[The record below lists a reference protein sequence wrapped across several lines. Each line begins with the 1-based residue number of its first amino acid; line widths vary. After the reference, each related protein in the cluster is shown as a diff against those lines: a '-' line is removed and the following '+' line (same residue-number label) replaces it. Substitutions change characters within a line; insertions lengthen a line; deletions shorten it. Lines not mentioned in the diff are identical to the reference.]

1 MGYVKRKAFSGR
13 VETVKENKFRLGF
26 DIGGTFTDFLL
37 VDEESGRSYLGK
49 CLTTPDDPSIGVIR
63 GMGPVLEEAGI
74 SGRDID
80 IAIHGTTL
88 ITNAL
93 IEHAGAKTA
102 FLTTEGFRDVP
113 EMGTEVRYDIYDL
126 FLQRPEP
133 LVPRDRRYEVRER
146 VDYRGDVVIPLDE
159 AGLRR
164 AACRMKG
171 EGVEAVAVAFLHAFR
186 NPAHEE
192 RAGAVLAQ
200 EIPEIRISL
209 SSAVAPEIRE
219 YERMS
224 TTIANAYVQPLTHEY
239 IETVERGLT
248 GTGYRRRLYLM
259 ISSGGITTGTTA
271 RAFPIRM
278 VESGPTAGVLA
289 AQHYGRRL
297 GRNNLVTFDMG
308 GTTAKIGVV
317 KNGNVAKAG
326 SIEVAR
332 IDRFKKGSGIPIK
345 VPVVELIEIGAGGGS
360 IASVDQLGLLKVGPR
375 SAGASPGPACYGLGG
390 TEPTVTDGNVVL
402 GYLDPGYFLGG
413 TMPLDPD
420 AAREAIRR
428 RLCEPL
434 GLSLTEAARG
444 IFAVVNQNMLAATKV
459 HVAERGEDPRKFHLF
474 AFGGA
479 GPAHGYE
486 LARALGMRGVIVP
499 PGAGAASALG
509 LVTTAVSFDYARSLV
524 TRLDRVSW
532 TEIEEVLDAMRS
544 EGLAVLAEAGVDPEG
559 EGTEVVCALDMRHK
573 GQGHEVT
580 VPVSPDVLDRRS
592 IHELGELFYAAH
604 EDQYGHS
611 HRELPVELI
620 TCRVTVSGPP
630 PGVGLRPLDE
640 EFGSAAP
647 PVKGERPVYFP
658 EVDDFVTTAIYDRYR
673 LGSGMRISG
682 PAVVEERECTIVAGP
697 SSTMRLDEFGT
708 LFIDLRPAEED
719 A

>member
-1 MGYVKRKAFSGR
+1 MENHSKKG
-13 VETVKENKFRLGF
+13 ETVREQKYRLGF

-37 VDEESGRSYLGK
+37 VDEEAGRFHLGK
-49 CLTTPDDPSIGVIR
+49 CLTTPEDPAIGVMQGI
-63 GMGPVLEEAGI
+63 GPVLEDAGI
-74 SGRDID
+74 SGSDID

-93 IEHAGAKTA
+93 IERAGAKTA

-126 FLQRPEP
+126 FLRKPET
-133 LVPRDRRYEVRER
+133 LVPRNHRYEVRER
-146 VDYRGDVVIPLDE
+146 IDYRGDVVIPLDE
-159 AGLRR
+159 ADLRTV
-164 AACRMKG
+164 ADRMRS
-171 EGVEAVAVAFLHAFR
+171 EGVEAVAVAFLHSFR
-186 NPAHEE
+186 NASHEE
-192 RAGAVLAQ
+192 RAGAVLA
-200 EIPEIRISL
+200 ETIPGIRISL

-224 TTIANAYVQPLTHEY
+224 TAIANAYVQPLTDEY

-248 GTGYRRRLYLM
+248 GIGYRRRLYLM

-297 GRNNLVTFDMG
+297 GQNNLVTFDMG

-332 IDRFKKGSGIPIK
+332 VDRFKKGSGMPIK

-390 TEPTVTDGNVVL
+390 TEPTVTDANVVL

-413 TMPLDPD
+413 TMPLDAD
-420 AAREAIRR
+420 VARTAIEEY
-428 RLCEPL
+428 LCKPL

-486 LARALGMRGVIVP
+486 LARALGMQGVIVP

-509 LVTTAVSFDYARSLV
+509 LVTTAVSFDFARSLV
-524 TRLDRVSW
+524 SRLDRTSW
-532 TEIEEVLDAMRS
+532 SEVANVPDAMRS
-544 EGLAVLAEAGVDPEG
+544 EGLSVIAEAGVDPEG
-559 EGTEVVCALDMRHK
+559 EGTEILCSVDMRHK

-580 VPVSPDVLDRRS
+580 VPIPQDVLDQRS
-592 IHELGELFYAAH
+592 LDVLSERFYAAH
-604 EDQYGHS
+604 VEQYGHA

-630 PGVGLRPLDE
+630 PDVGLRPLGTDS
-640 EFGSAAP
+640 GSGEP
-647 PVKGERPVYFP
+647 PVKGHRPVYFP
-658 EVDDFVTTAIYDRYR
+658 EVEEFVSTAIYDRYR
-673 LGSGMRISG
+673 LPPGTRLSG

-697 SSTMRLDEFGT
+697 SSTLHVDEYGT
-708 LFIDLRPAEED
+708 LFIDLLHAGED
-719 A
+719 P